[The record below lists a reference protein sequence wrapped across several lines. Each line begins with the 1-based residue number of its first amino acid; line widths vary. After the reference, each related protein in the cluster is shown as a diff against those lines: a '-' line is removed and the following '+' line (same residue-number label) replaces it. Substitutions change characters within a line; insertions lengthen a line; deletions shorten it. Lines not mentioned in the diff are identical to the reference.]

1 MEITVSTFYLFVG
14 DWAMHYLG
22 VGKRHSVLVVDDF
35 PTSRA
40 GIRHTLESDGRF
52 RVVGEA
58 GDGRE
63 GLRLLEEL
71 SPRAVV
77 LDLGLPQVPGI
88 EVAEAARQARPRIAI
103 VVQTMFADEETAVRA
118 FQAGADAYVLKQDP
132 PQALLSAL
140 ESALR
145 RKRWLSSGLSRE
157 ALHNAEN
164 LLAAPDPMS
173 TLTDREFQVLRLI
186 AQGLT
191 SREAG
196 SHMGISHRTVETY
209 RARLMTKLGLN
220 GHRELVR
227 YAYRRGVVR

>member
-1 MEITVSTFYLFVG
+1 MAKPST
-14 DWAMHYLG
+14 
-22 VGKRHSVLVVDDF
+22 VLVVDDF

-40 GIRHTLESDGRF
+40 GIRQTLESDGRF
-52 RVVGEA
+52 QVVGEA

-63 GLRLLEEL
+63 ALRLLEEL
-71 SPRAVV
+71 SPRAII
-77 LDLGLPQVPGI
+77 LDLGLPQIPGI
-88 EVAEAARQARPRIAI
+88 EVAEAARQGSSRIAI

-118 FQAGADAYVLKQDP
+118 FQAGVDAYVLKEDP
-132 PQALLSAL
+132 AEALISAL

-145 RKRWLSSGLSRE
+145 HKRWLSSRLSRA
-157 ALHNAEN
+157 ALKNATN
-164 LLAAPDPMS
+164 LLTAPPDAITALS
-173 TLTDREFQVLRLI
+173 DREFEVFRLI

-196 SHMGISHRTVETY
+196 AHMGISHRTVETY
-209 RARLMTKLGLN
+209 RASVMAKLGLS